1 MSDKEE
7 GARQRDCVG
16 RDPEVGQ
23 QWLLTRAQRRPL
35 QLERSELPERRLRPG
50 VGFYKCHQAVLWLRV
65 GNMNNLNHTFKDFS
79 GFQDFSE

>member
-1 MSDKEE
+1 MP
-7 GARQRDCVG
+7 G
-16 RDPEVGQ
+16 RGTVWAETLRWGNSGFSQELRGDPCSWREV
-23 QWLLTRAQRRPL
+23 
-35 QLERSELPERRLRPG
+35 SSLRGDFGRG